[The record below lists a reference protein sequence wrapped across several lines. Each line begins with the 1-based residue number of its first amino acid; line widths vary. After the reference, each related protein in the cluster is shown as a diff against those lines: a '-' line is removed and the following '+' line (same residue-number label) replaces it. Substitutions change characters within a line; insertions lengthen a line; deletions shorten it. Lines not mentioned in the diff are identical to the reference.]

1 MSLQTEPIFEVPE
14 MTVEVAH
21 AAFPK
26 GNVYLTLRDELGSI
40 FEDQDFADLYPD
52 RGQPALSPWRR
63 ALITIM
69 QFRENL
75 SDRQAADAVRSRI
88 DWKYLLGLDLSDP
101 GFDFSVLSEFRSR
114 LLGGKVE
121 ARLLDKLL
129 EVCQAHN
136 LVKARGQQRTDSTS
150 VLASIR
156 VMNRLEQ
163 VGETVRAVLNELA
176 TVAPDWLQQVALPE
190 WYKRYSHRIE
200 ADRLPKSE
208 SGRLEYA
215 QVVGEDG
222 FLLMDL
228 VKHADAP
235 KGVADL
241 PTIKVLSL
249 VWGRHYEQKDGSVRF
264 KENRELANAPPGVE
278 SPYDSE
284 ARYRYRSG
292 KSWVGYMVHVSET
305 CDEDK
310 PHLIT
315 HVETT
320 TANVHEVQCTE
331 KIHQALVDKGIPPD
345 QHLVDGAYVGAE
357 LLVSSK
363 RDYGISLVGP
373 GRPDPSW
380 QSKFEAAYD
389 RYDFAV
395 DWEQKQVTCP
405 QGKKSMAWR
414 ELIDRKTNDNYH
426 LIVFSRKDCA
436 PCPTRTLCTRAK
448 IAERRIRLQSRVQYE
463 ALKEARLLQ
472 KSEAGRKLYNKRAGV
487 EGTVSQG
494 VRGFGL
500 RQTRYRGEAKTHLQ
514 HIATAAAINIDRIV
528 AWLDGI
534 PKALTR
540 TSRFAALAL

>member
-1 MSLQTEPIFEVPE
+1 MSLQAEPIFEVPE
-14 MTVEVAH
+14 MTMKVAR

-26 GNVYLTLRDELGSI
+26 GNAYLTLRDELGTI
-40 FEDQDFADLYPD
+40 FEDQDFADLYPE
-52 RGQPALSPWRR
+52 RGQPALSPWRL

-114 LLGGKVE
+114 LLGGE
-121 ARLLDKLL
+121 AEACLLDKLL
-129 EVCQAHN
+129 EVCQAQN
-136 LVKARGQQRTDSTS
+136 LVKARGQQRTDATS
-150 VLASIR
+150 VLAAIR

-176 TVAPDWLQQVALPE
+176 TVAPDWLQKVALPE

-215 QVVGEDG
+215 EVVGKDG
-222 FLLMDL
+222 CFIMDL
-228 VKHADAP
+228 VQRADAP
-235 KGVADL
+235 QGVADL
-241 PTIKVLSL
+241 PTIKVLAL
-249 VWGRHYEQKDGSVRF
+249 VWARHYEQKDGNVRF
-264 KENRELANAPPGVE
+264 KENRELANATPGAE
-278 SPYDSE
+278 SPYDPE

-292 KSWVGYMVHVSET
+292 KSWVGYVVHVSET
-305 CDEDK
+305 CDDDM

-320 TANVHEVQCTE
+320 TANVHEAQCTE

-345 QHLVDGAYVGAE
+345 QHLVDAAYVGAE

-363 RDYGISLVGP
+363 RDHGISLVGP

-380 QSKFEAAYD
+380 QSKVDEAYD
-389 RYDFAV
+389 RYDFEV

-405 QGKKSMAWR
+405 QGKKNMAWR
-414 ELIDRKTNDNYH
+414 ELIDHQTNDAYH
-426 LIVFSRKDCA
+426 LIVFSRKDCD
-436 PCPTRTLCTRAK
+436 PCPARTLCTRAK
-448 IAERRIRLQSRVQYE
+448 IPERRMRLQSRVQYE
-463 ALKEARLLQ
+463 ALREARLLQ
-472 KSEAGRKLYNKRAGV
+472 KSEAGRKLYNPSCHYKR
-487 EGTVSQG
+487 Q
-494 VRGFGL
+494 
-500 RQTRYRGEAKTHLQ
+500 HL
-514 HIATAAAINIDRIV
+514 
-528 AWLDGI
+528 
-534 PKALTR
+534 KY
-540 TSRFAALAL
+540 